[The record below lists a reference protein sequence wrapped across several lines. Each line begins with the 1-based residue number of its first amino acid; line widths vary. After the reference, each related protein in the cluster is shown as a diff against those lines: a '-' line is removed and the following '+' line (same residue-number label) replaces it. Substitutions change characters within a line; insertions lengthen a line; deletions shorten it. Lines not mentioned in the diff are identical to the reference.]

1 MNQGPI
7 AKKKYINTPNL
18 RHTSR
23 QKSATPLVST
33 TVEKSQTVDEY
44 SIRQQMKVTQDQA
57 QATSYGFYIS
67 VPSRYNNFIIPSI
80 PRINAAHHKM

>member
-7 AKKKYINTPNL
+7 VKNKYTNTPNL
-18 RHTSR
+18 RHSSR
-23 QKSATPLVST
+23 QKPSTPLVPPA
-33 TVEKSQTVDEY
+33 VEKSQTVDEY

-80 PRINAAHHKM
+80 PRINATHHKI